1 MKNKSFE
8 EFVTK
13 HTQGEGGI
21 TFDIEKE
28 ISEWRAALTEL
39 YDNIEQY
46 LAPYKSIGKV
56 ELERSPL
63 ILNEESLGTYTV
75 ESGLLRVGDAK
86 YLLNPIGTMLI
97 GSKGRVD
104 LIGPVGKSMLALV
117 KGEGPQIRVTIGAQG
132 SFSNPIPSQDD
143 RPWKWK
149 IISNKPPYTYTELN
163 ENNFLNLL
171 MSLVG

>member
-1 MKNKSFE
+1 MNNKSFE

-13 HTQGEGGI
+13 HTQGGGGV
-21 TFDIEKE
+21 TFDIEQE
-28 ISEWRAALTEL
+28 IYEWRTALVEL
-39 YDNIEQY
+39 YENIEQY

-56 ELERSPL
+56 ELEKSPVTL
-63 ILNEESLGTYTV
+63 SEESLGTYTV

-86 YLLNPIGTMLI
+86 YLLIPVGTMLI

-117 KGEGPQIRVTIGAQG
+117 KGVGPQMRVTIGSQ
-132 SFSNPIPSQDD
+132 PIPGGLLLPTEDH
-143 RPWKWK
+143 PWKWK
-149 IISNKPPYTYTELN
+149 IVSNKPPYTYTDLN

-171 MSLVG
+171 MSLA